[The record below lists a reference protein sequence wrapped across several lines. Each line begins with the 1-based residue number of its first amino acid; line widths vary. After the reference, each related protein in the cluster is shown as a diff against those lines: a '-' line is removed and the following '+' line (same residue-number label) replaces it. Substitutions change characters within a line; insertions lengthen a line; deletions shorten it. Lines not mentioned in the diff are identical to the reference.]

1 MFMCMCVLSKAFSL
15 FACVCTVD
23 LRVWK
28 KRERAK
34 QRKGVYMFVRVY
46 VWVASGGVLC
56 VEVDKALCVSVHL
69 PVMCVYHPRLTHSSH
84 TRLI

>member
-1 MFMCMCVLSKAFSL
+1 MPFPCLH
-15 FACVCTVD
+15 VCARLIYVCE
-23 LRVWK
+23 
-28 KRERAK
+28 KREGARNRGRGYK
-34 QRKGVYMFVRVY
+34 CLRVY

-69 PVMCVYHPRLTHSSH
+69 PVMCVYSPRLTHSSH